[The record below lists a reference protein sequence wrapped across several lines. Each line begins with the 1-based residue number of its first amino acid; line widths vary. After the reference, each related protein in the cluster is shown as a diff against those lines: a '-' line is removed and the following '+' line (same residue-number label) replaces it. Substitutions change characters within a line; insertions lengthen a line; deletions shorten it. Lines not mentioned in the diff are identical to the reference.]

1 METTNDV
8 IIQNLVVPSTILSN
22 GNSNGES
29 INLSLQTP
37 EIPAPRAVTTGV
49 ISETRHSEVV
59 NPAPCINPC
68 QNLTKSTT
76 GSLNFEEA
84 SHESEM
90 SNVTEEIIKRF
101 APLQTDNQIFQLTF
115 YFMRMSQASCRA
127 PISL

>member
-29 INLSLQTP
+29 INLSLQNP

-59 NPAPCINPC
+59 NTAPCINPC

-76 GSLNFEEA
+76 GSQNFEEA
-84 SHESEM
+84 SHPIEQD
-90 SNVTEEIIKRF
+90 SNRVRKYVINLILF
-101 APLQTDNQIFQLTF
+101 FSTF
-115 YFMRMSQASCRA
+115 YR
-127 PISL
+127 INHLTI

>member
-29 INLSLQTP
+29 INLSLQNP

-84 SHESEM
+84 SHPIEQD
-90 SNVTEEIIKRF
+90 SNRVRKYVIILLLFFKSF
-101 APLQTDNQIFQLTF
+101 TNLSYKYPYL
-115 YFMRMSQASCRA
+115 SCKGC
-127 PISL
+127 

>member
-29 INLSLQTP
+29 INLSLQNP

-59 NPAPCINPC
+59 NTAPCINPC
-68 QNLTKSTT
+68 QNLTKPTT
-76 GSLNFEEA
+76 FEEA
-84 SHESEM
+84 SHPVEQD
-90 SNVTEEIIKRF
+90 SNRVRKYVNNFLLFFST
-101 APLQTDNQIFQLTF
+101 NV
-115 YFMRMSQASCRA
+115 
-127 PISL
+127 